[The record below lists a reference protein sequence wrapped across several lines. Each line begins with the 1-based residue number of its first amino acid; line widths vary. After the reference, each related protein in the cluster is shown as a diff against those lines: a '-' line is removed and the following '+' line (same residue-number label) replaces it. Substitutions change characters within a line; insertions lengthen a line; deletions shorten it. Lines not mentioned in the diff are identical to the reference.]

1 MTRFLARGMAAVA
14 VLAFVAA
21 ACSSNSSTPSGTSSS
36 GGGSPS
42 ESPPAAIPTAKTVSQ
57 PVTYGYYDG
66 HVDTMISTDVTDR
79 AQASS
84 QHINYSAALA
94 MAPPNTFPAL
104 YMVKGTAA
112 PHQPFV
118 FSTEPGESD
127 YTPLWNEVT
136 VQWKSGV
143 KPVLL
148 VRDDQVKALA
158 AAGKVKLTPTNIILN
173 CPIVAVSSS
182 HAVPSVTTMD
192 LPAIYG
198 YYDGHVDTMLSTD
211 VTSKAQA
218 KAQNINFTSVLT
230 KQPANSFP
238 ALYTVKGSAAP
249 NQPVVFGSEP
259 GESDY
264 SPLWQEVTVRWKPGV
279 TPVTLVKDD
288 QVKEMAQK
296 GQLTMTATPIVL
308 NCPIV
313 AMKAS

>member
-1 MTRFLARGMAAVA
+1 MSRFPLRASAALA
-14 VLAFVAA
+14 VLALAAA
-21 ACSSNSSTPSGTSSS
+21 ACSSGSPTA
-36 GGGSPS
+36 GGSPSKSSS
-42 ESPPAAIPTAKTVSQ
+42 ESPPAPIPTAKTVSQ

-66 HVDTMISTDVTDR
+66 HVDTMISTDVTDK

-94 MAPPNTFPAL
+94 IAPPNSLPAL
-104 YMVKGTAA
+104 YMVKGAAA

-127 YTPLWNEVT
+127 YTPLWHEVT

-148 VRDDQVKALA
+148 VKDDQVKALA
-158 AAGKVKLTPTNIILN
+158 QQGKLTITPTNIILN
-173 CPIVAVSSS
+173 CPIVRVSSS
-182 HAVPSVTTMD
+182 HTIPTATTIT
-192 LPAIYG
+192 LPPTYG

-211 VTSKAQA
+211 VTSRAQA
-218 KAQNINFTSVLT
+218 KAQHINFTSALT
-230 KQPANSFP
+230 TKPASSFP
-238 ALYTVKGSAAP
+238 SLYIVHGTAAP
-249 NQPVVFGSEP
+249 GQPVVFGSEP

-264 SPLWQEVTVRWKPGV
+264 SPLWQEVTVTWKPGV

-288 QVKEMAQK
+288 QVKELASK
-296 GQLTMTATPIVL
+296 GQLTMTPTPVVL

-313 AMKAS
+313 AVMG